1 LNVPQRADG
10 SVKIGSCTL
19 RISNYSDINH
29 RLRKSPDFGGAKNS
43 FLLIL
48 SFTTKNKQKTA

>member
-29 RLRKSPDFGGAKNS
+29 RLRKSPDFGGAK
-43 FLLIL
+43 
-48 SFTTKNKQKTA
+48 KQFPADLVFRYQK